1 MYPFDGPADTFMAMK
16 HVTVLLAALLAA
28 GCSTSGTPS
37 PAPSASASAT
47 SSPAGEPH
55 RLVFDV
61 TGTATVTTL
70 TCTIDGKTTEEKN
83 VKLPWSRT
91 FSFPPHTGKHGYD
104 LVIKYTNGDVTAT
117 AEIDGR
123 PWGSSRGSGEG
134 PSTQSLNGDFSD

>member
-28 GCSTSGTPS
+28 GCSTGGTPS
-37 PAPSASASAT
+37 T
-47 SSPAGEPH
+47 STSPAGEPH

-61 TGTATVTTL
+61 TGTATITTL

-91 FSFPPHTGKHGYD
+91 FSFPSHTGKHVYD

-117 AEIDGR
+117 AEIDGQ